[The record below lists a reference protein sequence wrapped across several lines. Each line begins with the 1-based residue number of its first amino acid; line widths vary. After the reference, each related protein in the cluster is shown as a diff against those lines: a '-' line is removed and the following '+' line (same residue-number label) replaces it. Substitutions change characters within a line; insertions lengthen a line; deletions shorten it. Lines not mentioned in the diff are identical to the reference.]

1 MERGKEERRKEGW
14 REEGMGGGRKEGWK
28 EERRN
33 AGSEGVM
40 DSPNGVFIVHEC
52 LLELALHLQDA
63 GQVRVSRCKFWD
75 DLG

>member
-1 MERGKEERRKEGW
+1 MEGW
-14 REEGMGGGRKEGWK
+14 REMGGRVEDLRI
-28 EERRN
+28 E
-33 AGSEGVM
+33 
-40 DSPNGVFIVHEC
+40 DSPNGMFIVHEC

>member
-1 MERGKEERRKEGW
+1 MQDLRGW
-14 REEGMGGGRKEGWK
+14 
-28 EERRN
+28 
-33 AGSEGVM
+33 VV
-40 DSPNGVFIVHEC
+40 DSPNSMLIVHEC